1 MLDQGATQAAVARHF
16 NVHPSTIARLR
27 QRFHTTGRVADRPRP
42 GAPPVTTAAQDR
54 RIRLQHLRN
63 RFQTAAAT
71 ARGTVG
77 TRRRQISPQ
86 TVRRRLG
93 AFGLRCRRP
102 YQGQILLHRHRL
114 ARQRWAANRGYL
126 RNTPWRDVI
135 FSDESRFQLSFA
147 DGRHRIY
154 RRRNERFA
162 RNCVQERDRFGGGGV
177 MVWGAI
183 NADFRSQLVVVQG
196 NLNAQRYVDN
206 ILQPVLL
213 PLLAQACVRAQGG
226 HTRY

>member
-1 MLDQGATQAAVARHF
+1 MNFDVANATIVSLSHVTPFARALSALCPFKYRSKFISRTGTEPFACWIRIF
-16 NVHPSTIARLR
+16 NVHRSTIARLR

-86 TVRRRLG
+86 TVRRRLA
-93 AFGLRCRRP
+93 AFGIRCRRP

-114 ARQRWAANRGYL
+114 ARQQWTANRGY
-126 RNTPWRDVI
+126 
-135 FSDESRFQLSFA
+135 
-147 DGRHRIY
+147 
-154 RRRNERFA
+154 
-162 RNCVQERDRFGGGGV
+162 
-177 MVWGAI
+177 
-183 NADFRSQLVVVQG
+183 
-196 NLNAQRYVDN
+196 
-206 ILQPVLL
+206 
-213 PLLAQACVRAQGG
+213 
-226 HTRY
+226 